1 MADGGDM
8 MCLGCQKSEREHMV
22 EKLLSVAKES
32 MGPKILGR
40 GTYCET
46 LHYHA
51 RLPSPLIGD
60 ARTIDVSH
68 ISF

>member
-1 MADGGDM
+1 V
-8 MCLGCQKSEREHMV
+8 SRVPEERERAHGR
-22 EKLLSVAKES
+22 KLLSVAKES

-60 ARTIDVSH
+60 ARTIDASH